1 MGLLIVV
8 ATLLY
13 NDLRSI
19 ETVYQ
24 AVLEIDPSRI
34 KTLQV
39 ARQRLRFSSS
49 FQRVFSA
56 LSKQG
61 IDLFHDFFI
70 GRLPK

>member
-1 MGLLIVV
+1 
-8 ATLLY
+8 LY

-56 LSKQG
+56 FSKQA
-61 IDLFHDFFI
+61 IDLFHDFFV